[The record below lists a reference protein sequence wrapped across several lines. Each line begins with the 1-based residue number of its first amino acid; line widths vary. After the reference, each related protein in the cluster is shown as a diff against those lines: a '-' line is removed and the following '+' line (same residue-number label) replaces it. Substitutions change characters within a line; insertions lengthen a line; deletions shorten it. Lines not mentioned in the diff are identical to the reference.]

1 MRPQSLKS
9 NIWKRIEEKTKAN
22 KYIARDPESKQT
34 ILAGKW
40 SRTLI
45 EYNSYSVGVT
55 IKEDVESHIKN
66 SSDMLRIMPI
76 VYDGF
81 RLTISKKRDSSTVVF
96 LWMLRT
102 FQEQLFYRTP
112 LVLASDIWQGSKYI
126 SFGEICIEYFTH
138 GYNGFDTSLRL

>member
-66 SSDMLRIMPI
+66 SSQTCLESCQSSMMDL
-76 VYDGF
+76 GWQF
-81 RLTISKKRDSSTVVF
+81 QKKEI
-96 LWMLRT
+96 
-102 FQEQLFYRTP
+102 QAQLFSCECCELFKNSFFIEHLWCLLLIFDRVLNTSP
-112 LVLASDIWQGSKYI
+112 LVKYALNI
-126 SFGEICIEYFTH
+126 LPMVTMGLT
-138 GYNGFDTSLRL
+138 LL

>member
-66 SSDMLRIMPI
+66 SSQTWLESCQSSMMDL
-76 VYDGF
+76 GWQF
-81 RLTISKKRDSSTVVF
+81 QKKEI
-96 LWMLRT
+96 
-102 FQEQLFYRTP
+102 QAQLFSCECCELFKNSFFIEHLWCLLLIFDMVLNTSP
-112 LVLASDIWQGSKYI
+112 LVKYALNI
-126 SFGEICIEYFTH
+126 LPMVTMGLT
-138 GYNGFDTSLRL
+138 LL

>member
-66 SSDMLRIMPI
+66 SSQTCLESCQSSMMDL
-76 VYDGF
+76 GWQF
-81 RLTISKKRDSSTVVF
+81 QKKEI
-96 LWMLRT
+96 
-102 FQEQLFYRTP
+102 QAQLFSCECCELFKNSFFIEHLWCLLLIFDMVLNTSP
-112 LVLASDIWQGSKYI
+112 LVKYALNI
-126 SFGEICIEYFTH
+126 LPMVTMGLT
-138 GYNGFDTSLRL
+138 LL